1 MLHDSVATFYGG
13 YDQVG
18 LVRSRRL
25 HVPLVTVAICVAAVA
40 LLVLIAA
47 DVSAYEAR
55 PVPVD
60 VTEVNWYAEGEL
72 LGSEAGFSIH
82 SSEVFTLS
90 LSCAGLCYKF
100 NGATASS
107 PFHVVSVA
115 IEYQPIEYVNATVLA
130 PPSGYSGPLIMTLGV
145 V

>member
-18 LVRSRRL
+18 LIRSRRL
-25 HVPLVTVAICVAAVA
+25 HVPLTTVAIGVASVV

-55 PVPVD
+55 PVLVL
-60 VTEVNWYAEGEL
+60 VTQIEWYAEGEL
-72 LGSEAGFSIH
+72 LGSEAGFSVH
-82 SSEVFTLS
+82 ESEIVTLS
-90 LSCAGLCYKF
+90 LACEGLCYRF
-100 NGATASS
+100 DGAAASS

-115 IEYQPIEYVNATVLA
+115 IVYHPIEYVNATVQA
-130 PPSGYSGPLIMTLGV
+130 PSSGYAGPLTMTLGV
-145 V
+145 G